1 MKKNKFAIILLLV
14 LIIIAITVVLSK
26 SSRTTLDD
34 KNAHFAVEDT
44 ASVTKIFLADKNNNT
59 VLLTRDTS
67 GCWMV
72 NENYKA
78 SKAAMEILL
87 KTIYSIDVKSP
98 IAKKSHDNYVKSIAS
113 RSVKVEIYQQVYRIN
128 LFNKIKLFKHE
139 KKTKTYYV
147 GFDTQ
152 DNAGTVML
160 MEGSDIPYVI
170 YIPGFNGFLS
180 TRYSTFE
187 KDWRDHTV
195 FNIKYSDI
203 RSITLRFPSDPE
215 NSFKAEKKG
224 TRNFTIKSLVTDEQI
239 TDYDTV
245 KVLDLFASFVNL
257 RHELFINDYPKKD
270 SIIKSTPFH
279 ILTVEDNN
287 GNSYSIKTFH
297 KRSVDNSDSDP
308 YYNFSPYDRDRFYA
322 LINNDKDF
330 VILQFFVFDNVI
342 RPLVFYKKGFVPPD
356 FNKIY
361 SAKSK
366 K

>member
-1 MKKNKFAIILLLV
+1 MKKNRFALILLLV
-14 LIIIAITVVLSK
+14 LVIVAVILIMSK
-26 SSRTTLDD
+26 SSKSTLDD
-34 KNAHFAVEDT
+34 YAHFAVEDT
-44 ASVTKIFLADKNNNT
+44 ASVTKVFLADKNNNT

-67 GCWMV
+67 GYWMV
-72 NENYKA
+72 NKDYKA
-78 SKAAMEILL
+78 SRAAMEILL
-87 KTIYSIDVKSP
+87 KTIYSIDIKSP
-98 IAKKSHDNYVKSIAS
+98 IAKKSHDNYIKSIAS
-113 RSVKVEIYQQVYRIN
+113 RSIKVEIYQQVYRIN

-139 KKTKTYYV
+139 KCTRTYYV

-160 MEGSDIPYVI
+160 MEGSEVPYVI

-180 TRYSTFE
+180 TRYSAFE

-203 RSITLRFPSDPE
+203 KSITLRFPSDPE

-224 TRNFTIKSLVTDEQI
+224 TRDFIIKSLANDKQI
-239 TDYDTV
+239 TDYDTI

-257 RHELFINDYPKKD
+257 RHEVFVNDLPKKD

-297 KRSVDNSDSDP
+297 KRSVDNSDTDP

-322 LINNDKDF
+322 LINNDKDL
-330 VILQFFVFDNVI
+330 VLLQFFVFDNVI
-342 RPLVFYKKGFVPPD
+342 RPLAFYMKGFIPPD
-356 FNKIY
+356 FNKMY
-361 SAKSK
+361 SDKTK